1 MDPSKLNAFVWSARY
16 KSFSKAAQE
25 LHVVAS
31 TISRQIA
38 ALEDEL
44 DTQLFYRNS
53 HDVTLTPAGQRLYDA
68 SLSYFE
74 QFRYIRENSWNL
86 MHQEENRIIITSGPF
101 EFPLVTPLMEQ
112 YRRQAP
118 EAVMQLAIYAYKK
131 IFPRPRT
138 LVLTLRSPEIPPS
151 GWEQFS
157 LGRFPWKVV
166 ARRDSPFW
174 QMTPHQ
180 QRRLQDQKLILYG
193 VGETTPSLLRDWLK
207 AHDFQPRDSI
217 SATSFN
223 GICSHLALEGVSL
236 LPEYLEPWLPSFLR
250 MEQIFPDPPQ
260 GEVLLLLNSERP
272 APPERQFFRY
282 IRDHYRLQAPL
293 YNRPESL

>member
-16 KSFSKAAQE
+16 QSFSKAAQH

-44 DTQLFYRNS
+44 DAQLFYRNS

-74 QFRYIRENSWNL
+74 QFRYIRENAWNL
-86 MHQEENRIIITSGPF
+86 MHQEEHRVIITSGPL
-101 EFPLVTPLMEQ
+101 EFPLAAALMEQ

-118 EAVMQLAIYAYKK
+118 EAVMQLTIYAYKK

-138 LVLTLRSPEIPPS
+138 LVLTLRSPETPPS

-166 ARRDSPFW
+166 TRRDSPFW
-174 QMTPHQ
+174 QLSHQ
-180 QRRLQDQKLILYG
+180 QQIRLQDQQLFLYG
-193 VGETTPSLLRDWLK
+193 TGETIPPFLREWVQ
-207 AHDFQPRDSI
+207 AHDLQPQNRI

-223 GICSHLALEGVSL
+223 AVCSHLALEGVSF

-260 GEVLLLLNSERP
+260 DEVLLLLNSERP

-282 IRDHYRLQAPL
+282 IRDHYQP
-293 YNRPESL
+293 